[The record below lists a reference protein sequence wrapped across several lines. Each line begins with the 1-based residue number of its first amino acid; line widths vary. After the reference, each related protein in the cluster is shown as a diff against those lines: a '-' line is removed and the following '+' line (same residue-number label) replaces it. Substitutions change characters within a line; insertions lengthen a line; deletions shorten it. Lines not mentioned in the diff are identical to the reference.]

1 MKMKIQNI
9 ITTVIFCGLIA
20 SLTVASLVNP
30 VRTHSESENRNLAQ
44 FPKFTW
50 EALFNEDDDKKW
62 TLKYEEFVTDQFV
75 LRDSWISIKT
85 AAEKLIGKKDSGGV
99 YFGKDG
105 YLIEK
110 YEQNM
115 EQTEANIAVLQG
127 MLEKLGDKY
136 NVKVMLAPTASL
148 VLEDK
153 LPIFAPVWDQ
163 AGLIDRVSE
172 LGSFVDVRDVLDSH
186 KDEYIYYRTDHHWT
200 SLGAYY
206 AYTELCKTLGIEPL
220 EIGEGGLTK
229 ETLSSEFL
237 GTLASKV
244 NYSGSFDIL
253 DTYHTDLKL
262 EVNYNQGQRK
272 TDTLYERSFLNKRS
286 KYSVFLNENQPY
298 VEITTENKNGKTLV
312 MVKDSYSHCM
322 VPMLVNHYERIVL
335 IDFRGMNTG
344 LISGVIPM
352 IEKGGEIDDIVILYN
367 AKNFTEERTLAWL
380 DK

>member
-1 MKMKIQNI
+1 MNMKKQNI

-30 VRTHSESENRNLAQ
+30 VRKYSESENRNLAQ
-44 FPKFTW
+44 LPKFSF
-50 EALFNEDDDKKW
+50 EALFTEKDDEKW

-75 LRDSWISIKT
+75 MRDNWISIKT
-85 AAEKLIGKKDSGGV
+85 AAEKLLGKKDSGGV

-115 EQTEANIAVLQG
+115 ERTEANIAVLQG
-127 MLEKLGDKY
+127 MLTKLSDKY

-148 VLEDK
+148 VHRDK
-153 LPIFAPVWDQ
+153 LPLFAPDWDQ
-163 AGLIDRVSE
+163 AGLIDRVAG
-172 LGSFVDVRDVLDSH
+172 LGNFVDVRDVLDAH

-206 AYTELCKTLGIEPL
+206 AYTELCEALGIEPL
-220 EIGEGGLTK
+220 AIGEGGLTK

-237 GTLASKV
+237 GTLAQKI
-244 NYSGSFDIL
+244 NYSGKYDIL

-262 EVNYNQGQRK
+262 EVNYNQGQRV
-272 TDTLYERSFLNKRS
+272 TDTLYERSYLEKTS

-335 IDFRGMNTG
+335 IDFRGLNMG
-344 LISGVIPM
+344 LVSGVIPM